1 MKKKPQSKKQPNPY
15 AIFAINT
22 FQMGISIFLFVQIGK
37 YLDNK
42 FGFDETLKIVFAILG
57 FIIGFFLSYKTIKK
71 INKKA

>member
-1 MKKKPQSKKQPNPY
+1 MKKKLQPKKQPNPY

-42 FGFDETLKIVFAILG
+42 YGFDETLKIIFAILG
-57 FIIGFFLSYKTIKK
+57 FIVGFFLSYKTIKK
-71 INKKA
+71 N